1 MDAVSRKTVAAE
13 EGWPR
18 LTWSSAPGNAG
29 EASFLWVEISAAAG
43 MNCRRFRVSPRESLP
58 DFIEIFALA

>member
-1 MDAVSRKTVAAE
+1 
-13 EGWPR
+13 
-18 LTWSSAPGNAG
+18 
-29 EASFLWVEISAAAG
+29 VEISAAAG